1 MPGRFQVY
9 LAIPTPKIEFDK
21 ESLLL
26 LKIDFLAIV
35 SLNMLEIELSV
46 FGLGWWFPL
55 PKNSVRK
62 ENIWIKDPYGQL
74 ERVWVYFIW
83 QLMTRW
89 LLSQYCHYPLS
100 RDSNNSNPCTTYT
113 SIMNSQPIGMKV
125 DISYDILMPV
135 DDGSRLKKNLNLVV
149 ALTCF
154 RLEGTEL
161 FPLLTGDK
169 TAITISNHFSFVNT
183 PSNQNPFSFPS
194 FWMDGELWITLGGL
208 SPDFSTKWA
217 RNEQKCA

>member
-1 MPGRFQVY
+1 MSISEIPRFSVS
-9 LAIPTPKIEFDK
+9 
-21 ESLLL
+21 ESLN
-26 LKIDFLAIV
+26 FLDRTTFFGQFLSESRFRVIIGTCIKTQV
-35 SLNMLEIELSV
+35 LEFRVGHS
-46 FGLGWWFPL
+46 PN
-55 PKNSVRK
+55 PKNRK
-62 ENIWIKDPYGQL
+62 QRKIFEWSEL

-83 QLMTRW
+83 QLLTRW

-100 RDSNNSNPCTTYT
+100 RDSYYSNPCTTYT
-113 SIMNSQPIGMKV
+113 STHSNRNGMKI

-135 DDGSRLKKNLNLVV
+135 DDGSRLKNLNLVV

-183 PSNQNPFSFPS
+183 PSNQNPFRIAIILNG
-194 FWMDGELWITLGGL
+194 WWTLNYLGWFKI
-208 SPDFSTKWA
+208 SQF
-217 RNEQKCA
+217 